1 MDSRSTSSLGQSLSL
16 FTIDKQSSS
25 HASSRVGIGGAGN
38 NANKKHSVELLSY
51 SHNEIMD
58 YFTRQ
63 IVDSD
68 RDYYNTGDDGE
79 GSGGPGAGEREM
91 TITDQFGFI

>member
-1 MDSRSTSSLGQSLSL
+1 
-16 FTIDKQSSS
+16 
-25 HASSRVGIGGAGN
+25 
-38 NANKKHSVELLSY
+38 
-51 SHNEIMD
+51 MD